1 MREQSLL
8 VKEHMWRWVSG
19 LKFSRKGSED
29 TRGHSWKGNGVS
41 RGWEIIKV
49 CSYIKKTREANK

>member
-29 TRGHSWKGNGVS
+29 TRGHRWKGNRVFQGAG
-41 RGWEIIKV
+41 R
-49 CSYIKKTREANK
+49 